1 MADHPRALRL
11 AGAIQRTVALALET
25 EVKDPR
31 LGFVTVTGV
40 KVTGDLQN
48 ATVFYTVLGDDQ
60 DRIHSAAAL
69 ESTKGRIRSMVGA
82 ELGTRLTPTLEF
94 VLDAL
99 PDTTASLDRALAEAH
114 ERDAAA
120 ARLREGAHYAGDP
133 DPYRHDD
140 ADDDG
145 AGEADRGGEGGAGEG
160 TDRGVG
166 RP

>member
-11 AGAIQRTVALALET
+11 AGAIQRTVALALEA

-40 KVTGDLQN
+40 KVTGDLQS

-60 DRIHSAAAL
+60 DRVNSAAAL
-69 ESTKGRIRSMVGA
+69 ASNKGRIRSMVGA

-99 PDTTASLDRALAEAH
+99 PDTTASLDRAIAEAR

-120 ARLREGAHYAGDP
+120 ALLREGAEYAGDA
-133 DPYRHDD
+133 DPYRHD
-140 ADDDG
+140 ADDVADDG
-145 AGEADRGGEGGAGEG
+145 ADDGA
-160 TDRGVG
+160 VQ
-166 RP
+166 P

>member
-11 AGAIQRTVALALET
+11 AGTIQRTVALALES

-31 LGFVTVTGV
+31 LGFVTVTAV
-40 KVTGDLQN
+40 KVTGDLQS

-60 DRIHSAAAL
+60 DRVNSAAAL
-69 ESTKGRIRSMVGA
+69 ESTKGRIRSKVGA

-99 PDTTASLDRALAEAH
+99 PDTTASRERAIAEAK

-120 ARLREGAHYAGDP
+120 ALLREGAEYAGEA

-140 ADDDG
+140 DDDG
-145 AGEADRGGEGGAGEG
+145 VD
-160 TDRGVG
+160 DGVG